1 MKSRIN
7 RREQKL
13 ESKKMNILI
22 GFMITIILLR
32 IFIAFIVK
40 IPSESMMPTLNIND
54 RLIATKVYNPEKLK
68 RGDIIIFYSKEEE
81 ELMIKRLIGVPGDR
95 IFIDKG
101 VVSVNDNQINEEYIK
116 EKDEFTGEYKVPRGE
131 YFLLGDNRKKSYD
144 SRKWRNPFIKGEDIK
159 GKAIIKIYPFKNF
172 GVLK

>member
-13 ESKKMNILI
+13 ERKRTHILI
-22 GFMITIILLR
+22 SFMITTILLR
-32 IFIAFIVK
+32 IFIMFIVK
-40 IPSESMMPTLNIND
+40 IPSESMMPTLNVND

-68 RGDIIIFYSKEEE
+68 RGDIVIFYSKEED
-81 ELMIKRLIGVPGDR
+81 ELMIKRLIGIPGDR
-95 IFIDKG
+95 ISIENG
-101 VVSVNDNQINEEYIK
+101 VVSINDEQISENYIK
-116 EKDEFTGEYKVPRGE
+116 EKDEFTGKYKVPRGE
-131 YFLLGDNRKKSYD
+131 YFFLGDNRKKSYD

-159 GKAIIKIYPFKNF
+159 GKAILKVYPFKNF